1 MPNVL
6 FNMKELDMQSEPTDA
21 RLSEIDGIAVVFT
34 DHPDWSKWLDGLAEA
49 SPCGDDLEYDPSFRA
64 LEAAAHG
71 RPEAEYGAILV
82 PAVPPDWK
90 AADALCVDLLAR
102 TRDLR
107 VVVYLIR
114 ARVAVEGV
122 VALADGLA
130 LVLALLDTQWTHVH
144 PQLDADDAD
153 DPTARINALAA
164 LADNAG
170 LVEQILNAPL
180 VPQLH
185 SASAWV
191 TLRRWLAVSD
201 EPAAAEANDA
211 ATLAEIDASVAAA
224 ADRAAL
230 LSRSFRA
237 ASAHAERIE
246 ATLVERVGH
255 GRSLDLTVLRTP
267 LRRAQALLDACLDRQ
282 GFGGA
287 RSQDAVEMGAA
298 PLIPTSVSTRSDVIA
313 TLDRLCDYYA
323 RHEPSSPVPLLLGRA
338 KGLVDKTFV
347 DLIRELA
354 PEGLAQLT
362 NVIGA
367 AGVASSD

>member
-1 MPNVL
+1 MR
-6 FNMKELDMQSEPTDA
+6 ELDPQSDPIHTRHAETDGV
-21 RLSEIDGIAVVFT
+21 SMKFT
-34 DHPDWSKWLDGLAEA
+34 SHPDWSKWFDGITDA

-64 LEAAAHG
+64 LEEAAHG
-71 RPEAEYGAILV
+71 RPEAEYGATLV
-82 PAVPPDWK
+82 AAVPPDWK
-90 AADALCVDLLAR
+90 AVDGLCVDLLAR

-114 ARVAVEGV
+114 ARVATEGV

-130 LVLALLDTQWTHVH
+130 LVLGLLDTQWTHVH
-144 PQLDADDAD
+144 PQLDAGDAD

-164 LADNAG
+164 LADHAG
-170 LVEQILNAPL
+170 LVDQILSAPL
-180 VPQLH
+180 VPQPH
-185 SASAWV
+185 SAGTWV
-191 TLRRWLAVSD
+191 TLKRWLAAND
-201 EPAAAEANDA
+201 EPAAAEAHDMP
-211 ATLAEIDASVAAA
+211 TLAEIDASVAAA
-224 ADRAAL
+224 ANQAAL
-230 LSRSFRA
+230 LLRSFRA
-237 ASAHAERIE
+237 ASAHAERIG

-255 GRSLDLTVLRTP
+255 GRSLDLTALQTP
-267 LRRAQALLDACLDRQ
+267 LRRAQSLLDACLDKQ
-282 GFGGA
+282 GFGPA
-287 RSQDAVEMGAA
+287 DAQEATGMDAA
-298 PLIPTSVSTRSDVIA
+298 PLTLEPVSTRADVIA

-354 PEGLAQLT
+354 PDGLAQLT

>member
-1 MPNVL
+1 MR
-6 FNMKELDMQSEPTDA
+6 ELDLQSEPA
-21 RLSEIDGIAVVFT
+21 GSRLAETEGIAVEFI
-34 DHPDWSKWLDGLAEA
+34 DHPDWSKWFDGLTDA

-71 RPEAEYGAILV
+71 RPEAEYGTTLV
-82 PAVPPDWK
+82 PAVPPDWQ

-114 ARVAVEGV
+114 ARLAVEGI

-130 LVLALLDTQWTHVH
+130 LVLGLLDTQWTHVH
-144 PQLDADDAD
+144 PQLDAADAD

-185 SASAWV
+185 SASAWI
-191 TLRRWLAVSD
+191 TLKRWLAVND
-201 EPAAAEANDA
+201 EPTAGEANDA
-211 ATLAEIDASVAAA
+211 ATQAEIDASVAAA
-224 ADRAAL
+224 ADRAAS

-255 GRSLDLTVLRTP
+255 GRSLDLSVLRTT
-267 LRRAQALLDACLDRQ
+267 LRRAQALLDACQDRQ
-282 GFGGA
+282 GLGGA
-287 RSQDAVEMGAA
+287 HLQDAAGMDAA
-298 PLIPTSVSTRSDVIA
+298 PLMLTPVSTRADVIA

-338 KGLVDKTFV
+338 KGLVDKTFDTAAGRAKNRHV
-347 DLIRELA
+347 AIVILA
-354 PEGLAQLT
+354 P
-362 NVIGA
+362 GA
-367 AGVASSD
+367 AS